1 MTDNKIKVQTTRFG
15 EIEILKE
22 KLYTFP
28 DGIPG
33 FAECK
38 KFCILDNN
46 KNTLFKWLQSINK
59 PELAFVIFDPFII
72 KKDYNV
78 YITDDE
84 LKILE
89 IEKKEDV
96 IVTAILTIPKGKPKE
111 MTANLKAP
119 LIFNI
124 KKKKG
129 MQIILTDSNFPLE
142 YPVWNAL
149 TAQTDD
155 EIKGAG

>member
-1 MTDNKIKVQTTRFG
+1 MTDKIKVQTTRFG

-22 KLYTFP
+22 KVYAFP

-38 KFCILDNN
+38 KFCILDNG
-46 KNTLFKWLQSINK
+46 KNTLFKWLQSIDK
-59 PELAFVIFDPFII
+59 PELAFVIFDPFLI
-72 KKDYNV
+72 KNDYNV
-78 YITDDE
+78 YIEDDE

-89 IEKKEDV
+89 VEKKEDV
-96 IVTAILTIPKGKPKE
+96 IVTVILTIPKGKPKE

-129 MQIILTDSNFPLE
+129 KQIILTDSQFPLE

-149 TAQTDD
+149 NADADD
-155 EIKGAG
+155 QSKGAG